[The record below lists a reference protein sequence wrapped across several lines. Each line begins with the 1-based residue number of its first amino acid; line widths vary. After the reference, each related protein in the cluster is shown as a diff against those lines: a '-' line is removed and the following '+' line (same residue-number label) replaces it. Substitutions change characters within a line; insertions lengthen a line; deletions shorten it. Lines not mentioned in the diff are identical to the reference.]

1 MSDRLN
7 AEAVFIEHLAT
18 IERAAAKASRRYNL
32 WGEDAEDFGAWVKMK
47 LMEDDYAVF
56 RKFRGESNW
65 KTYITTVV
73 VRHAS
78 SYSRE
83 RLGRWRPSAEA
94 ARRGPPAPELE
105 TLVRRDGYTLS
116 QAGEKL
122 RTSGVTT
129 LSDIELARLLD
140 ALPERGPMRPVRVPA
155 EAVLEAA
162 RAPSRADA
170 RLAEVEADAWRGELK
185 AALRRAL
192 ERLTPEERM
201 IVRLYYGEG
210 LTAAHIART
219 LHVEQKP
226 LYRRIPRL
234 RDTLREHLE
243 EQGVSAE
250 QVRSLLTRED
260 P

>member
-18 IERAAAKASRRYNL
+18 IERAAAKATRRYNL

-56 RKFRGESNW
+56 HKFRGESNW

-73 VRHAS
+73 SRLAS

-83 RLGRWRPSAEA
+83 RVGRWRPSAEA

-105 TLVRRDGYTLS
+105 RLVRRDGYSLP

-122 RTSGVTT
+122 RTSGATT
-129 LSDIELARLLD
+129 LSDVELARLLD
-140 ALPERGPMRPVRVPA
+140 ALPERGPLRPVRVPA
-155 EAVLEAA
+155 EAVLEGAQ
-162 RAPSRADA
+162 APSRADA
-170 RLAEVEADAWRGELK
+170 RLAEAESDAWRGEL
-185 AALRRAL
+185 AAVLHRAL
-192 ERLTPEERM
+192 KRLTPEEAV

-210 LTAAHIART
+210 LTVADVARALHI
-219 LHVEQKP
+219 EQKP
-226 LYRRIPRL
+226 LYRRIPKL
-234 RDTLREHLE
+234 RDTLRGYLE
-243 EQGVSAE
+243 EAGISAAT
-250 QVRSLLTRED
+250 VRSLLTRED